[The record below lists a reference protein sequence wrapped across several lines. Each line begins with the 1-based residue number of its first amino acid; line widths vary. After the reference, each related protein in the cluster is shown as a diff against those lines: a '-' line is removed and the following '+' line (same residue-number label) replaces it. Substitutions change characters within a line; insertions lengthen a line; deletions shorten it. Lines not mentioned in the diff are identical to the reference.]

1 MSISQPNLRVQFVTY
16 YFAPDGGAAANRL
29 ARLASSLKQR
39 GAEVRVL
46 STMPHYPE
54 GRIRKGYRGRIWMRE
69 DWKGIR
75 VDRAWVSTVGGN
87 GFAAKLLGHL
97 TFMVTGAIRAVLL
110 PRPDA
115 MLIEAQPVF
124 AGFAACG
131 IARIRRIPYVLNV
144 SDLWPDHLA
153 GVGVLK
159 ESSPLYR
166 LMAWIVRTCY
176 GPANSI
182 VAMTPLL
189 EERIRQRVSDPSKV
203 TTILN
208 GVDLSRFRPDPCNR
222 TFAGRLGIGGGPIV
236 SFIGTF
242 ATAYDFECM
251 VTVIER
257 CAHSVPQATFLFV
270 GTGSQMG
277 AIGARLAACPNV
289 RMIEWLQSEEVPLA
303 WQSSDLAWWV
313 LRDSD
318 LARGT
323 IPAKLFEAFACG
335 VPVVAGQ
342 RGVGADMIQR
352 SGGGIVVTPGDVDET
367 AIAVERFLRSAEE
380 RERYRNAARAWAEAH
395 FDASI
400 GVQQYE
406 TLIRRAAGR

>member
-1 MSISQPNLRVQFVTY
+1 
-16 YFAPDGGAAANRL
+16 
-29 ARLASSLKQR
+29 
-39 GAEVRVL
+39 
-46 STMPHYPE
+46 
-54 GRIRKGYRGRIWMRE
+54 
-69 DWKGIR
+69 
-75 VDRAWVSTVGGN
+75 
-87 GFAAKLLGHL
+87 
-97 TFMVTGAIRAVLL
+97 
-110 PRPDA
+110 
-115 MLIEAQPVF
+115 VF
-124 AGFAACG
+124 AGFAACL
-131 IARIRRIPYVLNV
+131 IARLRRIPYVLNV

-176 GPANSI
+176 APARSI

-189 EERIRQRVSDPSKV
+189 EERIRQRVKDPSKV

-208 GVDLSRFRPDPCNR
+208 GVDLSRFRPDPAGR
-222 TFAGRLGIGGGPIV
+222 TFAGRHDIGGGPIV

-242 ATAYDFECM
+242 ATAYDFDCM

-257 CAHSVPQATFLFV
+257 CARSVPKATFLFV

-277 AIGARLAACPNV
+277 AMGSRLAACPNV
-289 RMIEWLQSEEVPLA
+289 RMIEWLQADEVPLA
-303 WQSSDLAWWV
+303 WQSSDMAWWI

-342 RGVGADMIQR
+342 RGVGADVIER
-352 SGGGIVVTPGDVDET
+352 SGGGIVVTPGDVT
-367 AIAVERFLRSAEE
+367 ATVAAIERILLSSTERRQRSA
-380 RERYRNAARAWAEAH
+380 AARAWAETH
-395 FDASI
+395 FDAAI
-400 GVQQYE
+400 GAQRYE
-406 TLIRRAAGR
+406 TLIRSAAGR

>member
-1 MSISQPNLRVQFVTY
+1 MSNSQPNLRVQFVTY

-29 ARLASSLKQR
+29 ARLASALQQR
-39 GAEVRVL
+39 GASVRVL

-54 GRIRKGYRGRIWMRE
+54 GRIREGYRGRLWMR
-69 DWKGIR
+69 DSWKNIR
-75 VDRAWVSTVGGN
+75 VDRAWVSTFGGT

-97 TFMVTGAIRAVLL
+97 TFMVTGAIRAAAL
-110 PRPDA
+110 PRPDM

-124 AGFAACG
+124 AGFAACL
-131 IARIRRIPYVLNV
+131 IARLRRIPYVLNV

-159 ESSPLYR
+159 ESSLLYR

-176 GPANSI
+176 GPARSI

-203 TTILN
+203 ITILN
-208 GVDLSRFRPDPCNR
+208 GVDLTRFRPDPSSR
-222 TFAGRLGIGGGPIV
+222 AFASRHGTGSGPVI

-251 VTVIER
+251 VAVIDR
-257 CAHSVPQATFLFV
+257 CARTVPDATFLFV

-277 AIGARLAACPNV
+277 AMGSRLAACPNV
-289 RMIEWLQSEEVPLA
+289 RMIEWLQADEVPLA
-303 WQSSDLAWWV
+303 WQSSDIAWWV

-342 RGVGADMIQR
+342 RGVGADMIER
-352 SGGGIVVTPGDVDET
+352 SGGGIVVAPGDVVAT
-367 AIAVERFLRSAEE
+367 AEAVERLLRSPEE
-380 RERYRNAARAWAEAH
+380 CDERRKAGRAWAEAH
-395 FDASI
+395 FDASV
-400 GVQQYE
+400 GVDRYE
-406 TLIRRAAGR
+406 RLMRSAADY